1 MAGAAGSKTRSSS
14 NNNAGGL
21 INIYNNIS
29 KIVYRYMYIKRSG
42 MIYEAV
48 VCVDEGGDC
57 ESVAVHGLLID
68 YEGLPKE
75 VLGDEAVINGR
86 SVIYYQWDPCRSRR
100 YLMIIAGGD
109 LDG

>member
-1 MAGAAGSKTRSSS
+1 MAGTTDKRSSN

-68 YEGLPKE
+68 YEGLPTE

-86 SVIYYQWDPCRSRR
+86 SVIYHEWDPCRSRR
-100 YLMIIAGGD
+100 YLMIATGGD
-109 LDG
+109 ANG